1 MTLSDLQQDLN
12 SSLKAHQTDRVETL
26 RFLIAAVRNAA
37 IAKYGNEAD
46 TKLTEADILD
56 VVKKQVKTHRES
68 IEAFISAG
76 RQELADREKAQLA
89 VLEEFVPKEISDE
102 ELKKLLE
109 AVSTSIGRDPSA
121 SPSTLSSGPKGSG
134 QAFGLVMKS
143 AMVAVG
149 GKADGGRVAAMLKQM
164 LQ

>member
-12 SSLKAHQTDRVETL
+12 NSLKAHQTDRVETL

-37 IAKYGNEAD
+37 IAKYGSEAD

-68 IEAFISAG
+68 IEAFVSAG
-76 RQELADREKAQLA
+76 RSELAAKEKAQLA
-89 VLEEFVPKEISDE
+89 VLTEFVPKEISDE

-109 AVSTSIGRDPSA
+109 PVVASSGRDPSA

-134 QAFGLVMKS
+134 QAFGLLMKS

-149 GKADGGRVAAMLKQM
+149 GKADGEGLGAMLNK
-164 LQ
+164 LFN